1 MLFESGTRT
10 RADPRNALNVLPG
23 PDDYS
28 KVEPEPDWEDTDP
41 TAPIAQQMI
50 LSQ

>member
-10 RADPRNALNVLPG
+10 RADPRNALNVLP
-23 PDDYS
+23 
-28 KVEPEPDWEDTDP
+28 DP
-41 TAPIAQQMI
+41 TIIRKLNPNPAGKTQTRYAHIAQQML